1 MVTMVPA
8 SPGYFR
14 TLEIRL
20 IAGRLF
26 DDHDDELGAPVVIV
40 NREGARRFFGN
51 DDPIGRTLP
60 ALDKQLTIVGVV
72 DNVKY
77 TGIAS
82 GPESVLYAPYAQ
94 QPMAITVLF
103 ARTTGDATQI
113 ATDVRRVITSY
124 DSAIG
129 IPRLWS
135 LDAWIADA
143 TSQPRFRTVL
153 LGSIAIIA
161 FCLAMIGLYGVIS
174 YSTSQRTSE
183 IALRMAIGA
192 QQADVVR
199 LVVLEGS
206 RLAIIGVGVGLLASY
221 GATRFVASF
230 LYGVGATDPI
240 TFSAASIGLLIVA
253 TIATYLP
260 ARRAA
265 RIDPM
270 TALRTD

>member
-1 MVTMVPA
+1 
-8 SPGYFR
+8 
-14 TLEIRL
+14 
-20 IAGRLF
+20 
-26 DDHDDELGAPVVIV
+26 
-40 NREGARRFFGN
+40 
-51 DDPIGRTLP
+51 
-60 ALDKQLTIVGVV
+60 
-72 DNVKY
+72 
-77 TGIAS
+77 
-82 GPESVLYAPYAQ
+82 
-94 QPMAITVLF
+94 MAITVLF

-270 TALRTD
+270 TALRTE